1 MRIGL
6 LWQYETQHTQKKHN
20 NIIAWQFWMVV
31 VVLCVIWVL
40 VDHIHS
46 NERHFSSKA
55 SLPPSHLRCIHTT
68 LYFFHVNT
76 QNTGRWII
84 IIKKKNGLITALCE
98 VVKHCEDGL
107 GGEWDRPYRVNWERE
122 KPLNQTPHNMS
133 RHGIHAVNFVW
144 VYMHAMQ
151 WKTKKGNSIEK
162 PKRVHWNST
171 MDKENIRSN
180 NNKSDMLEN

>member
-84 IIKKKNGLITALCE
+84 IIKKKTDWLPHCVKLWSIVRMDW
-98 VVKHCEDGL
+98 VVNETGRT
-107 GGEWDRPYRVNWERE
+107 EWTERE
-122 KPLNQTPHNMS
+122 KNHWIKHHTTCLAMES
-133 RHGIHAVNFVW
+133 
-144 VYMHAMQ
+144 MQ
-151 WKTKKGNSIEK
+151 WILYGFICMQCNEKQKKEILSKNPSASIGTRRWTRKTFEATTTKAIC
-162 PKRVHWNST
+162 
-171 MDKENIRSN
+171 
-180 NNKSDMLEN
+180 